1 MKYAKFM
8 AAMMIG
14 SLSQSEAV
22 IINQT
27 LSQVSKQSANLTNN
41 GPIITDQLPTHI
53 IQKNETSNV
62 TAAVN
67 ESKQVGC
74 TRGDNEKSPSSVAV
88 AALV

>member
-1 MKYAKFM
+1 MKYAKFV
-8 AAMMIG
+8 AAVVIG
-14 SLSQSEAV
+14 SVSQSEAV

-27 LSQVSKQSANLTNN
+27 LSQVSKQANITNN

-53 IQKNETSNV
+53 IQKNETSNFS
-62 TAAVN
+62 AAVN

-74 TRGDNEKSPSSVAV
+74 TRGENDASPSSVAV

>member
-1 MKYAKFM
+1 MKYAKFV
-8 AAMMIG
+8 AAIMIG
-14 SLSQSEAV
+14 SIAQSEAV

-27 LSQVSKQSANLTNN
+27 LSQVSAQANLTKD

-53 IQKNETSNV
+53 IQKNETSNF

-67 ESKQVGC
+67 VSKQVGN
-74 TRGDNEKSPSSVAV
+74 TRDGNTPNSVAV

>member
-1 MKYAKFM
+1 MKYAQFV
-8 AAMMIG
+8 AAILVA
-14 SLSQSEAV
+14 SISQSQAV

-27 LSQVSKQSANLTNN
+27 MSQTANSSKQLTNN

-53 IQKNETSNV
+53 AQKNETSNY

-74 TRGDNEKSPSSVAV
+74 TRGENDKSPNSVAV